1 MCDYMV
7 CEALPTLILF
17 ESMANSPAQIQCWI
31 YANNLLVFNLLII
44 LQVMKIIYQVF
55 IVVGF
60 KSHES
65 VV

>member
-17 ESMANSPAQIQCWI
+17 ELMAKSPAQILCWI

-44 LQVMKIIYQVF
+44 LQVMKIIYQISLYISWFQV
-55 IVVGF
+55 
-60 KSHES
+60 S
-65 VV
+65 